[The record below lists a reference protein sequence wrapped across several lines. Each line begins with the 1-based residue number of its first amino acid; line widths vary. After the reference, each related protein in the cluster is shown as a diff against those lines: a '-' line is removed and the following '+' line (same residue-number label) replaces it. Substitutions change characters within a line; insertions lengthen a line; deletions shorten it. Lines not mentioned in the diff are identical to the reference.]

1 MPRNRKKFD
10 DIVVFWARKEPQCD
24 ECGEQLGRGAWIRV
38 IEGRAFCLECADLD
52 HLVYLPSG
60 NAALTRRA
68 GKHTRLRAVVVRW
81 STARRRYERQGTLV
95 EEEAFVRAEQEC
107 EADADKRAEL
117 RARAEAHRA
126 MLDREYI
133 ADFDQHL
140 RELYP
145 GCPAEEARHL
155 AEHACLKYSGRVGR
169 SAEAKR
175 FEPEA
180 IHLAVVAHVRHRHTG
195 YDDLLMQGWD
205 RHEAR
210 AEVARDL
217 DTLLAGWSSKNA

>member
-1 MPRNRKKFD
+1 MK
-10 DIVVFWARKEPQCD
+10 
-24 ECGEQLGRGAWIRV
+24 GAGHYLQIGFEAGPEL
-38 IEGRAFCLECADLD
+38 EG
-52 HLVYLPSG
+52 
-60 NAALTRRA
+60 
-68 GKHTRLRAVVVRW
+68 
-81 STARRRYERQGTLV
+81 QGTLV

-133 ADFDQHL
+133 ADFEQHL
-140 RELYP
+140 RALFP
-145 GCPAEEARHL
+145 GCPSKEAQQIAER
-155 AEHACLKYSGRVGR
+155 ACLKYSGRVGR
-169 SAEAKR
+169 SAEAKK

-180 IHLAVVAHVRHRHTG
+180 IHLAVVAHVRHQHTS

-210 AEVARDL
+210 TEVARDI
-217 DTLLAGWSSKNA
+217 DTCLAAWSSGDA